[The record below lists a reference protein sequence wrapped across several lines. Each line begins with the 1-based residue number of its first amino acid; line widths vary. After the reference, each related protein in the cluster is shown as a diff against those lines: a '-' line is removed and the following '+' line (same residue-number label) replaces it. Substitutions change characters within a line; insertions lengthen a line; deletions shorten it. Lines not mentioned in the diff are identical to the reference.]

1 MKIFPILSLENFQIC
16 VKFVKFILNAVFHL
30 GKLYLYFLK
39 GGNTEIMNFKKLFA
53 ASLATA
59 MLVGC
64 GTATDA
70 GQPAEGTDTG
80 TATAEAAS
88 GEGKEVVVAFDA
100 DLSTMDHHIATDGNS
115 FIMQSMCYS
124 GLTSLTADGA
134 PIPELATS
142 WDISDDGLVYTFHLA
157 EDATWSNG
165 TPVTAQDFV
174 YGWQR
179 LDDPDLASEYAFI
192 LDTIHVVNAAECNA
206 GEKPLEEL
214 GVKAVD
220 DKTFEV
226 TLTLPCDFLLGLMSF
241 PSFFPLNQ
249 EFFEA
254 QGDQFALSPDN
265 MIFCG
270 PYNMTGWEQGN
281 SYTFTKRAD
290 YFNAANYADAVDTVV
305 FRFQQDTQS
314 ALLDYQ
320 SGNIDVVKLQGEQV
334 DMYKDEPGFTNRL
347 TGYLWY
353 IPVNMTVDKL
363 QNLNLRKALAYAID
377 RESIVTNVLKDGSIA
392 AEGEIPVELATGPDG
407 KDFRVT
413 AGKLTEFDAAKA
425 AEYYAAA
432 VEELG
437 GDVELELL
445 FEDSEASKAVAENM
459 QQMFETNCP
468 GLKVTLNSKPK
479 KTRLELMKTQQ
490 YELGL
495 TRWGPDYADPQT
507 YMDLFLSTNVS
518 NNQGRY
524 NSEKYDEL
532 VLKGTTGEDA
542 TDSAK
547 RWADFVEAER
557 VMVAEDYAVIP
568 VYQNGGA
575 MMINPDVTNINFH
588 SASVDDYRNI
598 KKN

>member
-1 MKIFPILSLENFQIC
+1 
-16 VKFVKFILNAVFHL
+16 
-30 GKLYLYFLK
+30 
-39 GGNTEIMNFKKLFA
+39 MNFRKLFA

-70 GQPAEGTDTG
+70 GTPAEGTDTG
-80 TATAEAAS
+80 TDTASGAAS
-88 GEGKEVVVAFDA
+88 EVVVAFDA
-100 DLSTMDHHIATDGNS
+100 DLNTMDHHIATDGNS

-124 GLTSLTADGA
+124 GLTSLDKAGT
-134 PIPELATS
+134 PVPELATS
-142 WDISDDGLVYTFHLA
+142 WDVSDDGLVYTFHIA

-165 TPVTAQDFV
+165 TPVTANDFV

-179 LDDPDLASEYAFI
+179 LDDPAIASEYAFI
-192 LDTIHVVNAAECNA
+192 LDTIHVVNAAEVNA

-226 TLTLPCDFLLGLMSF
+226 TLTLPCDFLLGLMAF

-249 EFFEA
+249 EFFES
-254 QGDQFALSPDN
+254 QGDQFALGIDN
-265 MIFCG
+265 MIYCG

-290 YFNAANYADAVDTVV
+290 YFNQDPDAVETVV

-314 ALLDYQ
+314 ALLEYQ

-347 TGYLWY
+347 QGYLWY
-353 IPVNMTVDKL
+353 IPVNLTVDKL
-363 QNLNLRKALAYAID
+363 QNLNLRKALHYAIN
-377 RESIVTNVLKDGSIA
+377 RESIANDVLKDGSIA

-407 KDFRVT
+407 KDFRET
-413 AGKLTEFDAAKA
+413 AGVLTEYNPEKA
-425 AEYYAAA
+425 AECYAAA

-437 GDVELELL
+437 GDVTLELM
-445 FEDSEASKAVAENM
+445 FEDSEASKAVAENL
-459 QQMFETNCP
+459 QQQFQTNCP
-468 GLKVTLNSKPK
+468 GLTVTLNSKPK
-479 KTRLELMKTQQ
+479 KERLALMKDQQ

-524 NSEKYDEL
+524 NSPAYDEL
-532 VLKGTTGEDA
+532 VLKATQGEDA

-547 RWADFVEAER
+547 RWADLIEAER
-557 VMVAEDYAVIP
+557 IMVAEDFAVIP
-568 VYQNGGA
+568 IYQNGGA
-575 MMINPDVTNINFH
+575 MMINTAVENVNFH
-588 SASVDDYRNI
+588 SAGVDDYRHI
-598 KKN
+598 YKK

>member
-1 MKIFPILSLENFQIC
+1 
-16 VKFVKFILNAVFHL
+16 
-30 GKLYLYFLK
+30 
-39 GGNTEIMNFKKLFA
+39 MNFRKLFA

-70 GQPAEGTDTG
+70 GTPAAGTDTG
-80 TATAEAAS
+80 TDTTASGAAS
-88 GEGKEVVVAFDA
+88 EVVVAFDA
-100 DLSTMDHHIATDGNS
+100 DLNTMDHHIATDGNS

-124 GLTSLTADGA
+124 GLTSLDKAGT
-134 PIPELATS
+134 PVPELATS
-142 WDISDDGLVYTFHLA
+142 WDVSDDGLVYTFHIA

-165 TPVTAQDFV
+165 TPVTANDFV

-179 LDDPDLASEYAFI
+179 LDDPAIASEYAFI
-192 LDTIHVVNAAECNA
+192 LDTIHVVNAAEVNA
-206 GEKPLEEL
+206 GEKALDEL

-226 TLTLPCDFLLGLMSF
+226 TLTLPCDFLLGLMAF
-241 PSFFPLNQ
+241 PSFFPLNK
-249 EFFEA
+249 EFFES
-254 QGDQFALSPDN
+254 QGDQFALGVDN
-265 MIFCG
+265 MIYCG

-290 YFNAANYADAVDTVV
+290 YFNQDPDAVETVV

-314 ALLDYQ
+314 ALLEYQ

-347 TGYLWY
+347 QGYLWY
-353 IPVNMTVDKL
+353 IPVNLTVDKL
-363 QNLNLRKALAYAID
+363 QNLNLRKALHYAIN
-377 RESIVTNVLKDGSIA
+377 RESIANDVLKDGSIA

-407 KDFRVT
+407 KDFRET
-413 AGKLTEFDAAKA
+413 AGVLTEYSPEKA
-425 AEYYAAA
+425 AECYKAA

-437 GDVELELL
+437 GDVTLELM
-445 FEDSEASKAVAENM
+445 FEDSEASKAVAENL
-459 QQMFETNCP
+459 QQQFQTNCP
-468 GLKVTLNSKPK
+468 GLTVTLNSKPK
-479 KTRLELMKTQQ
+479 KERLALMKDQQ

-524 NSEKYDEL
+524 NSPVYDEL
-532 VLKGTTGEDA
+532 VLKATQGEDA

-547 RWADFVEAER
+547 RWADLVEAER
-557 VMVAEDYAVIP
+557 VMVAEDFAVIP
-568 VYQNGGA
+568 IYQNGGA
-575 MMINPDVTNINFH
+575 MMINTAVENVNFH
-588 SASVDDYRNI
+588 SAGVDDYRHVY
-598 KKN
+598 KK

>member
-1 MKIFPILSLENFQIC
+1 
-16 VKFVKFILNAVFHL
+16 
-30 GKLYLYFLK
+30 
-39 GGNTEIMNFKKLFA
+39 MNFRKLFA

-70 GQPAEGTDTG
+70 GTPAAGTDTG
-80 TATAEAAS
+80 TDTTASGAAS
-88 GEGKEVVVAFDA
+88 EVVVAFDA
-100 DLSTMDHHIATDGNS
+100 DLNTMDHHIATDGNS

-124 GLTSLTADGA
+124 GLTSLDKAGT
-134 PIPELATS
+134 PVPELATS
-142 WDISDDGLVYTFHLA
+142 WDVSDDGLVYTFHIA

-165 TPVTAQDFV
+165 TPVTANDFV

-179 LDDPDLASEYAFI
+179 LDDPAIASEYAFI
-192 LDTIHVVNAAECNA
+192 LDTIHVVNAAEVNA
-206 GEKPLEEL
+206 GEKALDAL

-226 TLTLPCDFLLGLMSF
+226 TLTLPCDFLLGLMAF
-241 PSFFPLNQ
+241 PSFFPLNK
-249 EFFEA
+249 EFFES
-254 QGDQFALSPDN
+254 QGDQFALGVDN
-265 MIFCG
+265 MIYCG

-290 YFNAANYADAVDTVV
+290 YFNQDPDAVETVV

-314 ALLDYQ
+314 ALLEYQ

-347 TGYLWY
+347 QGYLWY
-353 IPVNMTVDKL
+353 IPVNMTVDRL
-363 QNLNLRKALAYAID
+363 QNLNLRKALHYAIN
-377 RESIVTNVLKDGSIA
+377 RESIANDVLKDGSIA

-407 KDFRVT
+407 KDFRET
-413 AGKLTEFDAAKA
+413 AGVLTEYSPEKA
-425 AEYYAAA
+425 AECYKAA

-437 GDVELELL
+437 GDVTLELM
-445 FEDSEASKAVAENM
+445 FEDSEASKAVAENL
-459 QQMFETNCP
+459 QQQFQTNCP
-468 GLKVTLNSKPK
+468 GLTVTLNSKPK
-479 KTRLELMKTQQ
+479 KERLALMKDQQ

-524 NSEKYDEL
+524 NSPVYDEL
-532 VLKGTTGEDA
+532 VLKATQGEDA

-547 RWADFVEAER
+547 RWADLVEAER
-557 VMVAEDYAVIP
+557 VMVAEDFAVIP
-568 VYQNGGA
+568 IYQNGGA
-575 MMINPDVTNINFH
+575 MMINTAVENVNFH
-588 SASVDDYRNI
+588 SAGVDDYRHVY
-598 KKN
+598 KK

>member
-1 MKIFPILSLENFQIC
+1 
-16 VKFVKFILNAVFHL
+16 
-30 GKLYLYFLK
+30 
-39 GGNTEIMNFKKLFA
+39 MNFRKLFA

-70 GQPAEGTDTG
+70 GTPAAGTDTG
-80 TATAEAAS
+80 TDTTASGAAS
-88 GEGKEVVVAFDA
+88 EVVVAFDA
-100 DLSTMDHHIATDGNS
+100 DLNTMDHHIATDGNS

-124 GLTSLTADGA
+124 GLTSLDKAGT
-134 PIPELATS
+134 PVPELATS
-142 WDISDDGLVYTFHLA
+142 WDVSDDGLVYTFHIA

-165 TPVTAQDFV
+165 TPVTANDFV

-179 LDDPDLASEYAFI
+179 LDDPAIASEYAFI
-192 LDTIHVVNAAECNA
+192 LDTIHVVNAAEVNA
-206 GEKPLEEL
+206 GEKALDEL

-226 TLTLPCDFLLGLMSF
+226 TLTLPCDFLLGLMAF
-241 PSFFPLNQ
+241 PSFFPLNK
-249 EFFEA
+249 EFFES
-254 QGDQFALSPDN
+254 QGDQFALGVDN
-265 MIFCG
+265 MIYCG

-290 YFNAANYADAVDTVV
+290 YFNQDPDAVETVV

-314 ALLDYQ
+314 ALLEYQ

-347 TGYLWY
+347 QGYLWY
-353 IPVNMTVDKL
+353 IPVNLTVDKL
-363 QNLNLRKALAYAID
+363 QNLNLRKALHYAIN
-377 RESIVTNVLKDGSIA
+377 RESIANDVLKDGSIA
-392 AEGEIPVELATGPDG
+392 AEGEIPVELATGPGG
-407 KDFRVT
+407 KDFRET
-413 AGKLTEFDAAKA
+413 AGVLTEYSPEKA
-425 AEYYAAA
+425 AECYKAA

-437 GDVELELL
+437 GDVTLELM
-445 FEDSEASKAVAENM
+445 FEDSEASKAVAENL
-459 QQMFETNCP
+459 QQQFQTNCP
-468 GLKVTLNSKPK
+468 GLTVTLNSKPK
-479 KTRLELMKTQQ
+479 KERLALMKDQQ

-524 NSEKYDEL
+524 NSPVYDEL
-532 VLKGTTGEDA
+532 VLKATQGEDA

-547 RWADFVEAER
+547 RWADLVEAER
-557 VMVAEDYAVIP
+557 VMVAEDFAVIP
-568 VYQNGGA
+568 IYQNGGA
-575 MMINPDVTNINFH
+575 MMINTAVENVNFH
-588 SASVDDYRNI
+588 SAGVDDYRHVY
-598 KKN
+598 KK

>member
-1 MKIFPILSLENFQIC
+1 MINLKKPLSLA
-16 VKFVKFILNAVFHL
+16 L
-30 GKLYLYFLK
+30 
-39 GGNTEIMNFKKLFA
+39 A
-53 ASLATA
+53 AML
-59 MLVGC
+59 LVGC
-64 GTATDA
+64 GTSTDA
-70 GQPAEGTDTG
+70 GTPAEGTNAG
-80 TATAEAAS
+80 TTDAAAPADAGTEAAAT
-88 GEGKEVVVAFDA
+88 GAPAEVVVAFDA

-124 GLTSLTADGA
+124 GLMSLTANGQ
-134 PIPELATS
+134 PTEELAES
-142 WDISDDGLVYTFHLA
+142 VDVSDDGLVYTFHIA
-157 EDATWSNG
+157 PDAKWSNG
-165 TPVTAQDFV
+165 TDVTANDFV

-179 LDDPDLASEYAFI
+179 LADPDLASEYAFI
-192 LDTIHVVNAAECNA
+192 LETIHVVNSSEVVA
-206 GEKPLEEL
+206 GEKPVEEL

-226 TLTLPCDFLLGLMSF
+226 TLSLPCDFLLGLMAF
-241 PSFFPLNQ
+241 PSFFPLNK
-249 EFFEA
+249 EFFES
-254 QGDQFALSPDN
+254 QGDQFALGVDN
-265 MIFCG
+265 MIYCG
-270 PYNMTGWEQGN
+270 PYNMTDWKQGE
-281 SYTFTKRAD
+281 SYTFTKNPD
-290 YFNAANYADAVDTVV
+290 YFKNDPDAAETVV
-305 FRFQQDTQS
+305 FKFQQDTQT
-314 ALLDYQ
+314 AVLDYQ

-334 DMYKDEPGFTNRL
+334 DMYKDDPGFTNRL
-347 TGYLWY
+347 QGYLWY

-363 QNLNLRKALAYAID
+363 QNLNLRKALHYAID
-377 RESIVTNVLKDGSIA
+377 RETIAANVLKDGSIA

-407 KDFRVT
+407 KDFRET
-413 AGKLTEFDAAKA
+413 AGKITEYDPAKA
-425 AEYYAAA
+425 EEFYKAA

-437 GDVELELL
+437 GDVTLDLL
-445 FEDSEASKAVAENM
+445 YEDSEASSAVAVNL
-459 QQMFETNCP
+459 QQQLQTNCP
-468 GLKVTLNSKPK
+468 GLTVTLNQKPK

-524 NSEKYDEL
+524 NSETYDEL

-575 MMINPDVTNINFH
+575 MMINTAVENVNFH
-588 SASVDDYRNI
+588 SAGVDDYRHVY
-598 KKN
+598 KK